1 VKITEIIWL
10 NSFVQKIEHKH
21 AVRLTE
27 VDQFFANRPRIQF
40 AESVKVPLPEQF
52 NNLDDAVEFWDTHSL
67 ADYQEAWR
75 DVQCEIDIKRR
86 TYQISLDSGIYQKL
100 RRAARERGVSA
111 ETLVNL
117 WLQEKV
123 S

>member
-1 VKITEIIWL
+1 MPRSKVKK
-10 NSFVQKIEHKH
+10 Q
-21 AVRLTE
+21 R
-27 VDQFFANRPRIQF
+27 D
-40 AESVKVPLPEQF
+40 PLPEQF
-52 NNLDDAVEFWDTHSL
+52 NSLEDAVEFWDTHSL
-67 ADYQEAWR
+67 ADYEESWK

-86 TYQISLDSGIYQKL
+86 TYQISLDSSLYQKL
-100 RRAARERGVSA
+100 RSAARARGVSA

>member
-1 VKITEIIWL
+1 PTPS
-10 NSFVQKIEHKH
+10 NSTLVPYTTLF
-21 AVRLTE
+21 R
-27 VDQFFANRPRIQF
+27 
-40 AESVKVPLPEQF
+40 SVPLPEQF

-111 ETLVNL
+111 RSEEHTSELQSRVDLVC
-117 WLQEKV
+117 
-123 S
+123 

>member
-1 VKITEIIWL
+1 MARSNIKK
-10 NSFVQKIEHKH
+10 Q
-21 AVRLTE
+21 R
-27 VDQFFANRPRIQF
+27 D
-40 AESVKVPLPEQF
+40 PLPEEF
-52 NNLDDAVEFWDTHSL
+52 NNVQDAVEFWDTHSL
-67 ADYQEAWR
+67 ADYEESWK

-86 TYQISLDSGIYQKL
+86 TYQISLDSRLYQKL
-100 RRAARERGVSA
+100 RRAARARGVCA

>member
-1 VKITEIIWL
+1 MPRSKVKK
-10 NSFVQKIEHKH
+10 Q
-21 AVRLTE
+21 R
-27 VDQFFANRPRIQF
+27 D
-40 AESVKVPLPEQF
+40 PLPEQF
-52 NNLDDAVEFWDTHSL
+52 NNLEDAVEFWDAHSL
-67 ADYQEAWR
+67 ADYEESWK

-86 TYQISLDSGIYQKL
+86 TYQISLDSGLYQKL
-100 RRAARERGVSA
+100 RRAARARGVSA

>member
-1 VKITEIIWL
+1 MPKSRVKE
-10 NSFVQKIEHKH
+10 Q
-21 AVRLTE
+21 R
-27 VDQFFANRPRIQF
+27 D
-40 AESVKVPLPEQF
+40 PLPEQF
-52 NNLDDAVEFWDTHSL
+52 NNVEETVEFWDTHSL
-67 ADYQEAWR
+67 ADYEESWK

-100 RRAARERGVSA
+100 RSAARERGVSA

>member
-1 VKITEIIWL
+1 MARSKVKK
-10 NSFVQKIEHKH
+10 Q
-21 AVRLTE
+21 R
-27 VDQFFANRPRIQF
+27 D
-40 AESVKVPLPEQF
+40 PLPEQF
-52 NNLDDAVEFWDTHSL
+52 NNLEAAVEFWDTHSL
-67 ADYQEAWR
+67 ADYEESWK
-75 DVQCEIDIKRR
+75 DVQCKIDIRRR

>member
-1 VKITEIIWL
+1 MARSKVKK
-10 NSFVQKIEHKH
+10 Q
-21 AVRLTE
+21 R
-27 VDQFFANRPRIQF
+27 D
-40 AESVKVPLPEQF
+40 PLPEQF
-52 NNLDDAVEFWDTHSL
+52 NNLEDAVEFWDTHSL
-67 ADYQEAWR
+67 ADYEECWK

-86 TYQISLDSGIYQKL
+86 TYQISLDSGLYQKL
-100 RRAARERGVSA
+100 RRVARARGVSA

>member
-1 VKITEIIWL
+1 MARSRVKK
-10 NSFVQKIEHKH
+10 Q
-21 AVRLTE
+21 R
-27 VDQFFANRPRIQF
+27 D
-40 AESVKVPLPEQF
+40 PLPEQF

-67 ADYQEAWR
+67 ADYEESWK

-86 TYQISLDSGIYQKL
+86 TYQISLDSGLYQKL
-100 RRAARERGVSA
+100 RRAARARGVSA

>member
-1 VKITEIIWL
+1 MARSRVKK
-10 NSFVQKIEHKH
+10 Q
-21 AVRLTE
+21 R
-27 VDQFFANRPRIQF
+27 D
-40 AESVKVPLPEQF
+40 PLPEQF

-67 ADYQEAWR
+67 GDYEESWK
-75 DVQCEIDIKRR
+75 DVQCEIDIKQR

-100 RRAARERGVSA
+100 HRAARERGVSA

>member
-1 VKITEIIWL
+1 MAKSKVK
-10 NSFVQKIEHKH
+10 KH
-21 AVRLTE
+21 R
-27 VDQFFANRPRIQF
+27 D
-40 AESVKVPLPEQF
+40 PLPEQF
-52 NNLDDAVEFWDTHSL
+52 TSLEDAVDFWDTHSL
-67 ADYQEAWR
+67 ADYQEYWK

-86 TYQISLDSGIYQKL
+86 TYQISLDSGLYQKL